1 MTAIKWTEKYRPSRL
16 KEILGNGKAVSDLEA
31 WARAWERGIPEKRAV
46 VLYGPPGV
54 GKTSAALALAEEMG
68 WDEIEMNASDSRTA
82 AAIQKVAGAASKMMT
97 FSGRKRLVILDEAD
111 NLYGSADR
119 GGSAA
124 MLKLVKETD
133 QPVVLIANDYYGL
146 TKPLREATFAIQ
158 FRRITKGTIASA
170 LRDICRAEG
179 AGCTPEMIEE
189 IADNSGGDLRSAVN
203 DLQAALEGAL
213 DLGEVAT
220 GVRDAKSS
228 IFDAVAKILRG
239 SSLVEAVQ
247 IAWTLDESPEDLVH
261 WIDENLPLVYGPA
274 DLASG
279 YDRLSRADVFLG
291 RVKRRQNYGL
301 WRYAS
306 FMMTAGVQAARTE
319 KKGGYVPFRPPG
331 YWRRM
336 GQTKGARQVRDS
348 AAKKIGRHCHIS
360 ARMARAEMMGFFG
373 LLLKDQ
379 KTGPMV
385 AALLDF
391 SVEEIALLMGTK
403 PTTKKVAK
411 LYDAAQEIIE
421 EERVSEIEGAWGGSS
436 KSQEAEKAEERQ
448 RPRRLDKIKR
458 TTRSGAPDEEDSE
471 PISKEIDPEEEKAEP
486 AGEAG
491 PGENSSADLGQGS
504 EATEPEKD
512 DRQRSLFDF

>member
-1 MTAIKWTEKYRPSRL
+1 MS
-16 KEILGNGKAVSDLEA
+16 
-31 WARAWERGIPEKRAV
+31 
-46 VLYGPPGV
+46 
-54 GKTSAALALAEEMG
+54 
-68 WDEIEMNASDSRTA
+68 
-82 AAIQKVAGAASKMMT
+82 
-97 FSGRKRLVILDEAD
+97 
-111 NLYGSADR
+111 
-119 GGSAA
+119 
-124 MLKLVKETD
+124 KLVRETD

-146 TKPLREATFAIQ
+146 TKPLREATTGIA

-213 DLGEVAT
+213 DPGEVAT

-239 SSLVEAVQ
+239 SSLLEAVQ

-274 DLASG
+274 DLAAG
-279 YDRLSRADVFLG
+279 YDSLSRADVFLG

-379 KTGPMV
+379 DTGPKV

-391 SVEEIALLMGTK
+391 SVEEIALLLGTK

-421 EERVSEIEGAWGGSS
+421 EERVSQIEGAWGGSS
-436 KSQEAEKAEERQ
+436 KSEKAETMERPG
-448 RPRRLDKIKR
+448 RPDK
-458 TTRSGAPDEEDSE
+458 TNSGAPDEEDFE
-471 PISKEIDPEEEKAEP
+471 AGSKKIDPEEEKAEP
-486 AGEAG
+486 AGEAEPEG
-491 PGENSSADLGQGS
+491 KPSADLDGPEPG
-504 EATEPEKD
+504 EPEKD

>member
-1 MTAIKWTEKYRPSRL
+1 MTATKWTEKYRPKRL
-16 KEILGNGKAVSDLEA
+16 KEVLGNGKAVSELEG
-31 WARAWERGIPEKRAV
+31 WARSWERGLPEKRAV
-46 VLYGPPGV
+46 VLYGPAGV

-82 AAIQKVAGAASKMMT
+82 AAIQKVAGAASRMMT

-124 MLKLVKETD
+124 MLKLVRETD

-146 TKPLREATFAIQ
+146 TKPLREATFGIQ
-158 FRRITKGTIASA
+158 FRRITKGTVASA
-170 LRDICRAEG
+170 LREICRAEE

-189 IADNSGGDLRSAVN
+189 IADNSGGDLRSGIN

-213 DLGEVAT
+213 DPGEVAT

-239 SSLVEAVQ
+239 SNLGEAVKV
-247 IAWTLDESPEDLVH
+247 AWTLDESPEDLVH
-261 WIDENLPLVYGPA
+261 WIDENLPLVYVPA
-274 DLASG
+274 DLAAG

-291 RVKRRQNYGL
+291 RVRRRQNYGL

-306 FMMTAGVQAARTE
+306 FMMTGGVQAARTE
-319 KKGGYVPFRPPG
+319 KKGGYIPFRPPS

-360 ARMARAEMMGFFG
+360 SRMARAEMMGFFG
-373 LLLKDQ
+373 LLLKD
-379 KTGPMV
+379 KEAGPRV
-385 AALLDF
+385 AALLEF
-391 SVEEIALLMGTK
+391 TPEEIALLMGTK
-403 PTTKKVAK
+403 PTTKKVSK
-411 LYDAAQEIIE
+411 LYDAAQELLE
-421 EERVSEIEGAWGGSS
+421 EERVSEIEGAWGGSQ
-436 KSQEAEKAEERQ
+436 KSEKAKAMELPQ
-448 RPRRLDKIKR
+448 KTDK
-458 TTRSGAPDEEDSE
+458 TRSGAPDEEGSGAG
-471 PISKEIDPEEEKAEP
+471 SKRVDPEEEKAEA
-486 AGEAG
+486 AGEAE
-491 PGENSSADLGQGS
+491 PEGESSADLEGQEPG
-504 EATEPEKD
+504 APEKD